1 MYVEC
6 YDEVGAQVYD
16 TLLRHALQDLKLARA
31 ISAVKLFIDPR
42 DALFIG
48 VVKLEKASQPVYLTD
63 MASYTIE
70 DNVLKIKIE
79 NENYLP
85 NLLRVLWQEEGRINV
100 AQPDR
105 YKIEIKNPS
114 IDADNL
120 MILDPSHE
128 LKQKVYDALF
138 RVMPEGFRMT
148 RNASRGNLICLMSSD
163 EIIDEKWNKKFEE
176 VIEEVENM

>member
-31 ISAVKLFIDPR
+31 ISAIKLFIDPR

-48 VVKLEKASQPVYLTD
+48 VVKLEKASQPIYLTD
-63 MASYTIE
+63 MASYTIK
-70 DNVLKIKIE
+70 DNILKIKIE

-85 NLLRVLWQEEGRINV
+85 NLLRVLWQEEGRVNV

-120 MILDPSHE
+120 MILDPSTE

-163 EIIDEKWNKKFEE
+163 EIIDEKWNKKFDEM
-176 VIEEVENM
+176 IEEVENM